1 MKTIGY
7 RQVQLD
13 KLILDGSFKRRQK
26 ELHVV
31 ELAKSLDSD
40 LGQLNAP
47 IVRSQRGKGMTLLA
61 GNDRVA
67 AHFVAKHKTCECKV
81 VECDDDQA
89 RRIIAT
95 ENAHRRHDPAEQR
108 TALLALTEQLAQDI
122 VDKEPAVRKEGRG
135 RTKTAKGMAR
145 EIVAKQRGISAESL
159 RVQEHRDK
167 KKREGKVPTEKTGEE
182 PPIKS
187 DMELGGEFLK
197 QVAQTK
203 ELLMDAARHC
213 KNALSCL
220 SKLAHNDDLPKHKSR
235 LDGRREELQEVSDAI
250 RALVPEML
258 CPFCK
263 GVPKVTKQ
271 CTACDTS
278 AYISKSQV
286 EVGQLPDVFLLTGED
301 AVVLYQGKTLP
312 LVQFL
317 DEELPDN
324 EDDSPREE
332 AEQAFSSA
340 PLDGS
345 TPYEPVVVGDEE
357 SDPFGDVFE
366 GPPAE

>member
-13 KLILDGSFKRRQK
+13 KLILDGSFKKRQK

-40 LGQLNAP
+40 LGQLNAV

-67 AHFVAKHKTCECKV
+67 AHFVAKHKTVECKV

-95 ENAHRRHDPAEQR
+95 ENARRRHDPAEQR
-108 TALLALTEQLAQDI
+108 AAILALTEQLAQDI

-135 RTKTAKGMAR
+135 RTKTAKGLAR
-145 EIVAKQRGISAESL
+145 EMVAKERGISAESL

-167 KKREGKVPTEKTGEE
+167 KKREGKAPVEKTDSE

-187 DMELGGEFLK
+187 HLELDVEFMK
-197 QVAQTK
+197 QMTQTK
-203 ELLMDAARHC
+203 ELLVDAAKHC
-213 KNALSCL
+213 SNALRCL
-220 SKLAHNDDLPKHKSR
+220 TKLAHDENLPKHKAR

-250 RALVPEML
+250 RALIPEML

-263 GVPKVTKQ
+263 GVPKVCKQ

-286 EVGQLPDVFLLTGED
+286 EVGQIPEVFLLTGED
-301 AVVLYQGKTLP
+301 AVVLFETKTLP
-312 LVQFL
+312 MSQFI

-324 EDDSPREE
+324 EDPIEE
-332 AEQAFSSA
+332 GSGGMEEEPDPAEVIDQ
-340 PLDGS
+340 P
-345 TPYEPVVVGDEE
+345 EE
-357 SDPFGDVFE
+357 DPFGDVFE
-366 GPPAE
+366 GAEGE